1 MFIIPQAYLFL
12 LSFLR
17 DICIIKKT
25 KRMVRFALV
34 GILIL
39 GACVPAKKYNDLV
52 EREKKCSEELE
63 QYKTSALD
71 FEGKAK
77 DLQTRYDVMK
87 KEVAALKVD
96 TSNVGSNYRFLQ
108 TQYDKMVVQN
118 ESLEKAFD
126 RLRLAGSKETAVLQS
141 ELEAKNL
148 ELQRKEDALLL
159 LEVDLKNKEQLLAER
174 EQRVNEL
181 EEAIKRKDEATRLL
195 KTKVANALKGF
206 ESQGLSVVQK
216 NGKIYVSMEAKLLF
230 ASGST
235 LVEPN
240 GKKALVELAKVL
252 EAEKE
257 LEIIVEGHTDTDKLA
272 SASHPKTNWE
282 LSVLR
287 ATSVVDIMLTNSK
300 MSPMQ
305 LMAAGRSE
313 YHPVDLKDKA
323 KNRRIEI
330 IISPNL
336 NELFEII
343 SKD

>member
-1 MFIIPQAYLFL
+1 MNSRIIVFGL
-12 LSFLR
+12 
-17 DICIIKKT
+17 
-25 KRMVRFALV
+25 
-34 GILIL
+34 LIL
-39 GACVPAKKYNDLV
+39 SACVPAKKYNDLL
-52 EREKKCSEELE
+52 EREQKCSEELA
-63 QYKTSALD
+63 QYKNSSLE
-71 FEGKAK
+71 FEGKAA
-77 DLQTRYDVMK
+77 DLQTRYDVLK
-87 KEVAALKVD
+87 KEVAELKQD
-96 TSNVGSNYRFLQ
+96 TSEMGNNYRLLQ
-108 TQYDKMVVQN
+108 TQYDKMVVYN

-126 RLRLAGSKETAVLQS
+126 KLRLSGAKETANLQA

-148 ELQRKEDALLL
+148 ELQRKEDALTTLENELKTKQTL
-159 LEVDLKNKEQLLAER
+159 LEER

-181 EEAIKRKDEATRLL
+181 EEAIARKDEATKLL
-195 KTKVANALKGF
+195 KQKVANALKGF
-206 ESQGLSVVQK
+206 ESQGLTVVQK

-235 LVEPN
+235 TVEPN
-240 GKKALVELAKVL
+240 GKKALIELAKVL
-252 EAEKE
+252 ESEKE

-272 SASHPKTNWE
+272 STSHPKSNWE

-287 ATSVVDIMLTNSK
+287 ATSVIDIMLANSK
-300 MSPMQ
+300 MNPAQ

-313 YHPVDLKDKA
+313 FHPVDPNDKA

>member
-1 MFIIPQAYLFL
+1 
-12 LSFLR
+12 
-17 DICIIKKT
+17 
-25 KRMVRFALV
+25 MVRFA
-34 GILIL
+34 ILAVVFL
-39 GACVPAKKYNDLV
+39 GACVPAKKYKDLV
-52 EREKKCSEELE
+52 EREKRCSEELA
-63 QYKTSALD
+63 QFKTSSLD

-77 DLQTRYDVMK
+77 DLEARYDVVK
-87 KEVAALKVD
+87 KEVSKLKAD
-96 TSNVGSNYRFLQ
+96 TSSIGTTYRILQ
-108 TQYDKMVVQN
+108 TQYDKMALQN

-126 RLRLAGSKETAVLQS
+126 KLRIAGSKETAILQA
-141 ELEAKNL
+141 ELEGKNI
-148 ELQRKEDALLL
+148 ELQRKEDALLVL
-159 LEVDLKNKEQLLAER
+159 DSELKSKEQLLAER

-206 ESQGLSVVQK
+206 ESQGLTVIQK

-235 LVEPN
+235 TVEQN
-240 GKKALVELAKVL
+240 GKNALIELAKVL
-252 EAEKE
+252 EVEKE
-257 LEIIVEGHTDTDKLA
+257 LEIIVEGHTDSDKLV
-272 SASHPKTNWE
+272 SPNHPKSNWE

-287 ATSVVDIMLTNSK
+287 ATSVVDILLSNSQ

-313 YHPVDLKDKA
+313 YHPVDPKDKA

>member
-1 MFIIPQAYLFL
+1 
-12 LSFLR
+12 
-17 DICIIKKT
+17 
-25 KRMVRFALV
+25 MVRFA
-34 GILIL
+34 ILAVVFL
-39 GACVPAKKYNDLV
+39 GACVPAKKYKDLV
-52 EREKKCSEELE
+52 EREKKCSEELA
-63 QYKTSALD
+63 QFKTSSLD

-77 DLQTRYDVMK
+77 ELEARYDVVK
-87 KEVAALKVD
+87 KEVSKLKAD
-96 TSNVGSNYRFLQ
+96 TSSIGTTYRILQ
-108 TQYDKMVVQN
+108 TQYDKMALQN

-126 RLRLAGSKETAVLQS
+126 KLRIAGSKETAILQA
-141 ELEAKNL
+141 ELEGKNI
-148 ELQRKEDALLL
+148 ELQRKEDALLVL
-159 LEVDLKNKEQLLAER
+159 DSELKSKEQLLAER

-195 KTKVANALKGF
+195 KTKVASALKGF
-206 ESQGLSVVQK
+206 ESQGLTVIQK

-235 LVEPN
+235 TVEQN
-240 GKKALVELAKVL
+240 GKNALIELAKVL
-252 EAEKE
+252 EVEKE
-257 LEIIVEGHTDTDKLA
+257 LEIIVEGHTDADKLV
-272 SASHPKTNWE
+272 SPNHPKSNWE

-287 ATSVVDIMLTNSK
+287 ATSVVDILLSNSQ

-313 YHPVDLKDKA
+313 YHPVDPKDKA